1 MSPTGPRWPTLHS
14 QQSPGSGGPHALSEQ
29 RLAMLRVLLSYLR
42 DTEQSLTAVGLLG
55 ELGLLQESAFQ
66 APSLMAFLGDS
77 MCERAVYDQI

>member
-1 MSPTGPRWPTLHS
+1 
-14 QQSPGSGGPHALSEQ
+14 
-29 RLAMLRVLLSYLR
+29 MLRVLLSYLG